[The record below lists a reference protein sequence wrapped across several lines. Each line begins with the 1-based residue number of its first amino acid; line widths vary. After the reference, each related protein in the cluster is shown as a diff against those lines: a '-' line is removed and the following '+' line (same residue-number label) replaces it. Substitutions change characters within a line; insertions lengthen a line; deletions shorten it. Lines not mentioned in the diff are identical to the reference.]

1 MNTKMKYLPIL
12 LWGATLVFST
22 ACGSVET
29 TPYLPPTQ
37 FFTQP
42 AAEVTSTPVTRF
54 PVKVKPKPAPLLQEK
69 NRQET
74 NTTDPQPEGSLPD
87 PPQQSADNNPTPEAL
102 QFEAAAPD
110 TDRVAAWRPPLYP
123 VPLALTPFD
132 HFYFAKPF
140 SANENPWPVE
150 DYRYG
155 GSYFEDIVHT
165 GMDIK
170 IPVGTPVIASGPGKV
185 VWAGFGLLSGKYD
198 PEDPY
203 GIAVMIRHDF
213 GYKGQRLYTVYAH
226 LDQVEVE
233 QDQYVETG
241 DFLGLSG
248 KTGKTSGPHL
258 HFEVRLDL
266 NGFFTTRNPE
276 LWLVPPQGYGVLA
289 GLVMNT
295 GGRTVKGQRVIVRP
309 VGSEQFWRANSY
321 HYGYIYPDD
330 YYQENLVVSDLPAGK
345 YEISINYLSRIY
357 RREIDIYPGLV
368 TYFSFR
374 GRSGF
379 TSEAPPLPGGDFD
392 PPQTP

>member
-1 MNTKMKYLPIL
+1 MMASRKFL
-12 LWGATLVFST
+12 LISFLAVHLVFSA
-22 ACGSVET
+22 ACGMTEDPT
-29 TPYLPPTQ
+29 YLAPTQ
-37 FFTQP
+37 VRFTP
-42 AAEVTSTPVTRF
+42 TSEASPTPIIPTAQQQIISNT
-54 PVKVKPKPAPLLQEK
+54 KPASIVRENIKPVAKLV
-69 NRQET
+69 
-74 NTTDPQPEGSLPD
+74 DPAPEP
-87 PPQQSADNNPTPEAL
+87 L
-102 QFEAAAPD
+102 QFDSAPPNSEL
-110 TDRVAAWRPPLYP
+110 VSNWRPPLYP

-140 SANENPWPVE
+140 SANESPWPVE

-155 GSYFEDIVHT
+155 GTFFEDIVHT

-170 IPVGTPVIASGPGKV
+170 IPVGSPIIAAGPGKV
-185 VWAGFGLLSGKYD
+185 VWAGFGLFSGRYD
-198 PEDPY
+198 PDDPY
-203 GIAVMIRHDF
+203 GNAVMIRHDF

-226 LDQVEVE
+226 LERVEVE

-258 HFEVRLDL
+258 HFEVRLDVD
-266 NGFFTTRNPE
+266 GFFATRNPE

-289 GLVMNT
+289 GQVMNT
-295 GGRTVKGQRVIVRP
+295 GGRKVEGQLVIVRP
-309 VGSEQFWRANSY
+309 IGSENYWRANSY
-321 HYGYIYPDD
+321 NYGYINPDD

-345 YEISINYLSRIY
+345 YEIAINYLSRIY
-357 RREIDIYPGLV
+357 RRKIEIYPGLV

-379 TSEAPPLPGGDFD
+379 TSEAPALPGGDFN